1 MGKLHHIDVAIIV
14 SYLLFI
20 TVLGL
25 FQAKKIKNIEQ
36 YTVGDRNFSIFAI
49 VATMF
54 ATYIS
59 AQYILGKTGKVY
71 ELGLLFMLPFFIQP
85 LVWITTS
92 IYFSKN
98 LEYFKNSI
106 SVVDI
111 MELAYKKTGKYV
123 TAISSILFSVAVL
136 SVQTTAI
143 AYLFQHFLGLS
154 YEVGAFIGIGVVT
167 LYSALGGVRSVIIT
181 DIFQF
186 LIFFFIIPIACGYA
200 YFKSGGYHAIMSKI
214 PETHKQV
221 DFTLNNVRY
230 IISLILLFLMPF
242 IEASYCQRLLI
253 ARDSK
258 QIKQS
263 LKVIFL
269 CAFLLTFSVCIIG
282 LIVKSEFPDID
293 SNLSFYYFID
303 YSLTDGLKGLIIVGL
318 LAVIQSSADSWINTS
333 SSIIAKDI
341 IKPFLN
347 KPSDKQLVLIAKLS
361 SLFIAVCAVTIAL
374 ISKQI
379 LELIWLVNNF
389 NFPVLFVPLLLALR
403 RVKTTE
409 FTFIFSTAVALI
421 FVLIGRYYTGEFDIE
436 SSMIGVFG
444 SGLGFYIAHQY
455 QIKKGI
461 IEVSK
466 NEVFKINLKQYIS
479 NAINNIID
487 IQHKIAF
494 NKSLLYIIALLIM
507 FVNIPILAFGYS
519 SFTDIANIIAQLLRY
534 ATLLLSI
541 SLILHALLN
550 VNKNPILLWHL
561 LLLLAFPLTSAYML
575 FMSDYT
581 IIWGLNYFISVVGL
595 FVLTN
600 LYYAWILI
608 IIGTSIAVILILAC
622 KLLLQSETILSIQ
635 IDNVFSPLYSSIL
648 LLIVL
653 IFIIYSKFREEK
665 IKQHSLEILGRSLAH
680 DVSAPL
686 TIGITISHL
695 IRNALKNKKFEL
707 ISDYVDN
714 LEQCNAQAIQDID
727 IMLSSIKVDNNVKP
741 KDWGTYSLNTCIIE
755 ALNNFQM
762 TQDNKERVKYI
773 SKKEEDFKF
782 TGSPTLVRHIIFNLL
797 KNAFKYAGNE
807 AKIEI
812 YIKKNKLHIKD
823 NGYGIEN
830 KIMKLLFQ
838 KNITTDGYGVGLN
851 FCKQAM
857 LKMHGDIICRSKKEF
872 GAEFILSFSN
882 RN

>member
-1 MGKLHHIDVAIIV
+1 
-14 SYLLFI
+14 LFI
-20 TVLGL
+20 TALGL
-25 FQAKKIKNIEQ
+25 LQAKKIKNIEQ
-36 YTVGDRNFSIFAI
+36 YTVGDRNFSTFAI

-71 ELGLLFMLPFFIQP
+71 EQGLLFILPFFIQP

-92 IYFSKN
+92 MYFSKN
-98 LEYFKNSI
+98 LKYFKNSI
-106 SVVDI
+106 PVVDI
-111 MELAYKKTGKYV
+111 MESAYKTSGKYV
-123 TAISSILFSVAVL
+123 TAISSILFSIAVL

-167 LYSALGGVRSVIIT
+167 LYSSLGGVRSVIIT

-200 YFKSGGYHAIMSKI
+200 YFKSGGYYAIISKI

-221 DFTLNNVRY
+221 DFTFDNVRY
-230 IISLILLFLMPF
+230 ITSLVLLFLMPF

-258 QIKQS
+258 QIKNS
-263 LKVIFL
+263 LRVIFL

-347 KPSDKQLVLIAKLS
+347 EPSDKKLVLIAKLS
-361 SLFIAVCAVTIAL
+361 SLLVAVCAVTIAL

-389 NFPVLFVPLLLALR
+389 NFPVLFVPLLLALK

-409 FTFIFSTAVALI
+409 FTFIFSTTIALI

-466 NEVFKINLKQYIS
+466 NEVFKINLRQYIS
-479 NAINNIID
+479 DALNNIIE
-487 IQHKIAF
+487 IQHKITF
-494 NKSLLYIIALLIM
+494 NKSLLYIISLLIM
-507 FVNIPILAFGYS
+507 FINIPDTYI
-519 SFTDIANIIAQLLRY
+519 R
-534 ATLLLSI
+534 
-541 SLILHALLN
+541 
-550 VNKNPILLWHL
+550 
-561 LLLLAFPLTSAYML
+561 L
-575 FMSDYT
+575 F
-581 IIWGLNYFISVVGL
+581 L
-595 FVLTN
+595 
-600 LYYAWILI
+600 
-608 IIGTSIAVILILAC
+608 
-622 KLLLQSETILSIQ
+622 
-635 IDNVFSPLYSSIL
+635 
-648 LLIVL
+648 
-653 IFIIYSKFREEK
+653 IYS
-665 IKQHSLEILGRSLAH
+665 
-680 DVSAPL
+680 
-686 TIGITISHL
+686 
-695 IRNALKNKKFEL
+695 
-707 ISDYVDN
+707 Y
-714 LEQCNAQAIQDID
+714 C
-727 IMLSSIKVDNNVKP
+727 
-741 KDWGTYSLNTCIIE
+741 
-755 ALNNFQM
+755 
-762 TQDNKERVKYI
+762 
-773 SKKEEDFKF
+773 
-782 TGSPTLVRHIIFNLL
+782 
-797 KNAFKYAGNE
+797 
-807 AKIEI
+807 
-812 YIKKNKLHIKD
+812 
-823 NGYGIEN
+823 
-830 KIMKLLFQ
+830 
-838 KNITTDGYGVGLN
+838 
-851 FCKQAM
+851 
-857 LKMHGDIICRSKKEF
+857 
-872 GAEFILSFSN
+872 
-882 RN
+882 